1 MNNLWFLAA
10 AGDEGGII
18 SSESS
23 ENGFGADEE
32 GYTTEDGTTAP
43 GSEDTNQRS
52 PLGYLPL
59 IGIFVIMYL
68 LLFRGPRKKQ
78 QQHAKMVKS
87 LEKNARVKTIG
98 GIFGTVIDIKDDE
111 ITIKIDES
119 NNTKI
124 KVASNAI
131 GAVLSDETNL

>member
-23 ENGFGADEE
+23 ENVFGADEE
-32 GYTTEDGTTAP
+32 DYTTEDGSTAP
-43 GSEDTNQRS
+43 PPEETTQRS

-87 LEKNARVKTIG
+87 LQKNARVKTIG

-124 KVASNAI
+124 KVVAGAI
-131 GAVLSDETNL
+131 SGKLSDE